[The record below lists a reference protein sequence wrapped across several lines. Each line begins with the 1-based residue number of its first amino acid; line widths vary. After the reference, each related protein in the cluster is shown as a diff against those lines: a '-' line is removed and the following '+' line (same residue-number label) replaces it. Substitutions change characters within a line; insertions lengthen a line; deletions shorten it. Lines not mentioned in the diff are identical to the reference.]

1 MRGFQPA
8 GGKPQAKKSAGPV
21 RGPGTGTSDDVA
33 DTVQEGTYI
42 MPTDSTEAIGEQNL
56 AAMGKG
62 APVDVQLSNGEF
74 KLPPEQ
80 VHAIGVQA
88 LDQMKDATHTPVAA
102 RGFAPGAQ
110 QEAEPPLFFAN
121 GGVVDE
127 ENAKR
132 FAQVPASFGNRG
144 NNTFGA
150 APPAEPVAQPAQAPV
165 AQAAPAAAASPNQ
178 ASPTNIFPQSSPA
191 AGANIYS
198 GAGFTADQFGSSGKF
213 AQVPNSIGQQPGR
226 QQPAAPA
233 ALAPQGM
240 TDAQRATAISQIP
253 TGGVTAPKPPAPAAP
268 LDLRASPRG
277 LPAAQ
282 APDGGGFGE
291 AVADVGRSVGSTLAG
306 AFPGTTMAARGAMDD
321 TRQAY
326 QQSGIGGALG
336 AAARTAMTPVIGL
349 ADDVIGSADRALD
362 PAKQALKTFV
372 TGDATPI
379 GQQAAAPAAAKPAA
393 SQAVA
398 ANPNAAAPAS
408 GATQIKPGI
417 TNNIGAA
424 PEASLPVN
432 TTAAAAATEPNQ
444 PSATQIAPG
453 VFRSGNSY
461 SDSAAGAQSMQTR
474 GLPSAQNM
482 AAADALAQRS
492 QQESMSRVMAGQPV
506 ERGWSGVIGTDP
518 AAGNAARERRDLV
531 SSLMTPLR
539 GAQNGQLT
547 AHQRNGMLSLLDQEA
562 RGAQA
567 KANNATT
574 LQQTEMQTNTQRDM
588 TAMREA
594 GDNSRAVLREAGE
607 TGRAD
612 ARNAIDQGRL
622 DLDQQVRGF
631 DIRAGQRQEKLY
643 EKYDAAKTPEEKSAI
658 VQQIRDMSGKAEP
671 TNRYTV
677 VPGGQEWDA
686 NAGAM
691 RNVPGRVFNNQI
703 GQFVEQ
709 QGAQAQPQPAPQD
722 AAKRVV
728 GQTYV
733 GPNGKVAKWNGKDWT
748 PV

>member
-21 RGPGTGTSDDVA
+21 RGPGTGTSDEVA

-150 APPAEPVAQPAQAPV
+150 APAAEPVAPPAQAPV
-165 AQAAPAAAASPNQ
+165 AQAASAAAASPNQ

-213 AQVPNSIGQQPGR
+213 AQVPNSIGHQPGR

-233 ALAPQGM
+233 VPAAPAPQGM
-240 TDAQRATAISQIP
+240 TDAQREQVISQIP
-253 TGGVTAPKPPAPAAP
+253 TGGVTAPARPAPAPPIDLRTPPSGFSSGQPASQP
-268 LDLRASPRG
+268 LDAQAASDRAKFGAAWETVKDVNDSAGRAIADVAMLVPRG
-277 LPAAQ
+277 FVGAYDSAVVRPMRAAGINASYLSPSLVPNGVDPSSMTPYTDQKRMQEKAGSVAPSAPAATSS
-282 APDGGGFGE
+282 
-291 AVADVGRSVGSTLAG
+291 VA
-306 AFPGTTMAARGAMDD
+306 
-321 TRQAY
+321 
-326 QQSGIGGALG
+326 
-336 AAARTAMTPVIGL
+336 
-349 ADDVIGSADRALD
+349 
-362 PAKQALKTFV
+362 
-372 TGDATPI
+372 
-379 GQQAAAPAAAKPAA
+379 AAAPPATPSA
-393 SQAVA
+393 PLTTVSTAGAGRGSINPPAV
-398 ANPNAAAPAS
+398 NPDAPATTS
-408 GATQIKPGI
+408 SQPGATQI
-417 TNNIGAA
+417 T
-424 PEASLPVN
+424 
-432 TTAAAAATEPNQ
+432 
-444 PSATQIAPG
+444 PG

-461 SDSAAGAQSMQTR
+461 AGTAADAIAGAQTR
-474 GLPSAQNM
+474 GLPSAQNV

-492 QQESMSRVMAGQPV
+492 QADSMARVMAGQPV

-531 SSLMTPLR
+531 SSLTTPLR

-547 AHQRNGMLSLLDQEA
+547 AAQRNGMLSLLDQEA

-588 TAMREA
+588 AAMREA
-594 GDNSRAVLREAGE
+594 GENSRDG
-607 TGRAD
+607 
-612 ARNAIDQGRL
+612 ARNAIDQDRL
-622 DLDQQVRGF
+622 GLERDVRGF
-631 DIRAGQRQEKLY
+631 AIRHGQREEKLH
-643 EKYDAAKTPEEKSAI
+643 EKYQQLADKGDTKGMAQVA
-658 VQQIRDMSGKAEP
+658 QQIRDLSGKAEP

-686 NAGAM
+686 TAGAM
-691 RNVPGRVFNNQI
+691 RNVPGRVLNNQT

-709 QGAQAQPQPAPQD
+709 QGATSAQPAGIP
-722 AAKRVV
+722 KV
-728 GQTYV
+728 GDTRDGYRYK
-733 GPNGKVAKWNGKDWT
+733 GGNPNDKANWQKV
-748 PV
+748 